1 MDISKSMSQLT
12 ILGSP
17 IVYPGEWFSNYSRFL
32 CSLTAITCLY
42 IEFNAFFIFNL
53 VQFLHSLPNIDSI
66 TIAFKLP
73 NQTINIANEE
83 INTIRAALMMNKITK
98 MNIEQVTELNHVDIL
113 IHLFPQIEYLQV
125 KCGNYLKLEPIVRL
139 VLMKRGSKL
148 NSLCFGVPEA
158 DDSMVKKLQTMIYFE
173 KLLAN
178 YKIQRVYNRIYIFC

>member
-1 MDISKSMSQLT
+1 
-12 ILGSP
+12 
-17 IVYPGEWFSNYSRFL
+17 
-32 CSLTAITCLY
+32 
-42 IEFNAFFIFNL
+42 
-53 VQFLHSLPNIDSI
+53 
-66 TIAFKLP
+66 
-73 NQTINIANEE
+73 
-83 INTIRAALMMNKITK
+83 

-148 NSLCFGVPEA
+148 NSLCFGVPDA